1 MGTYSDFC
9 AASSVFFAAYSP
21 KKVTY
26 SDFYAVNSD
35 FCAANSDFLAAYSH
49 FCAAY
54 SDFLLHP
61 RIFLPAEGGFL
72 SQFGTFN
79 GLTIKFVPIRESV
92 DFKNFPSHQ
101 LGFAVPDVE
110 HIITLAQQYG
120 GCQEGEVFRDG
131 QQVQAAV
138 RDPDGNSIELYS
150 AVS

>member
-1 MGTYSDFC
+1 MKSDTQ
-9 AASSVFFAAYSP
+9 SSEDSAKANSVLHSVAVQVHHLQAM
-21 KKVTY
+21 V
-26 SDFYAVNSD
+26 DFYTDAFGIQFQPV
-35 FCAANSDFLAAYSH
+35 
-49 FCAAY
+49 
-54 SDFLLHP
+54 
-61 RIFLPAEGGFL
+61 ETGGFL

-92 DFKNFPSHQ
+92 DFENFPSHQ

-110 HIITLAQQYG
+110 HVTTLAQQYG
-120 GCQEGEVFRDG
+120 GCQEGEVIRDG